1 MPHTSTKDPPQVAAQ
16 GRPSRAN
23 CLEQAVAPAV
33 VVVQAHNAT
42 LSGRLLAG
50 VSSGVVE
57 AHRLPDGE
65 VLGTANGRW
74 SARFFHWVSG
84 VLAGSLSVLGLWY
97 GCYRLYFIQLQ
108 ELGCSSALEA
118 EGRSAI
124 HWFLGWA
131 PAAGRTAVLLALAG
145 WCYRK
150 VFQIPGHGLAQALL
164 LGGVGR
170 EDGAAENAGWLA
182 MVGGDG
188 ALPQATWTQARLA
201 RVLTQRQA
209 LGSAVAKLVLWH
221 WSQPLAYLW
230 LLDSFRC
237 YVAELGPTQQY
248 LSALVAAREVLYL
261 ASTLLALVA
270 CPSFLL
276 LDLKTVW
283 NEATRL
289 QRITRLAMY
298 LLCPQNYVAMCL
310 ANRFE
315 RCRQLFVCLAAVQ
328 VLADVSSCFAL
339 VNLMASNIEFKISNS
354 TSTVASSD
362 DVPSLQVDPVPLE
375 IGYSVTALGF
385 LLFFGPLMIVSS
397 FQHAFDRQLRWVLLR
412 FVSGTAGG
420 ILLCFWGALIFL
432 LGWMVLVAGSSNPF
446 CSGLPFLSDPCNSH
460 GSCYGAGQC
469 FCDRGYGPESKL
481 SGAPL
486 CSCPVGWSG
495 KNCDVCEQ
503 GYLGQHCA
511 VAFRVTGA
519 NGTSGSSK
527 INGEYVRTARIC
539 GGKPVYEQPGLD
551 GVVLSKLG
559 SWAGWW
565 ISTSADC
572 LMMDDGRQYVY
583 SYPNGG
589 GHCSASPDGSD
600 CVGKWLDWH
609 VHKSNPTLTVVAVG
623 GAGCQLTPLN
633 CGSHGT
639 CVGRTANEP
648 YDRRRCVCDSGWSG
662 TKCDHDPCANA
673 NCNHGRCVRHRN
685 GRGHTCKCTGH
696 WSNTTCN
703 ACETGWSGADC
714 THSTG
719 CDDAPCLHGNC
730 TAKGGDY
737 TCSCATGY
745 IGAQCAVAFTVSGAK
760 YSNFN
765 GWYNKTD
772 RVCNEKPVYQQRAG
786 GPVLYRLHMPPSD
799 EWRFAVSL
807 YSNCHPDTTQGHE
820 VTSPMHEPRPSIG
833 SPDSVNSVGRWFETI
848 KDVGV
853 CDKPQSNH
861 YWCDDASAIT
871 VVPC

>member
-1 MPHTSTKDPPQVAAQ
+1 MAAVAAESQ
-16 GRPSRAN
+16 PSRASL
-23 CLEQAVAPAV
+23 LEQAAPPF

-50 VSSGVVE
+50 ARSSGMVE
-57 AHRLPDGE
+57 AHTMVFPG
-65 VLGTANGRW
+65 GTANGRW
-74 SARFFHWVSG
+74 TARFWCWVSG
-84 VLAGSLSVLGLWY
+84 VLVGGLAILGLWY
-97 GCYRLYFIQLQ
+97 GCYRLYFSVLQ

-118 EGRSAI
+118 KGRSAI

-131 PAAGRTAVLLALAG
+131 PAAGRTAVLLALAS

-170 EDGAAENAGWLA
+170 EDGAAEGAGWLA

-188 ALPQATWTQARLA
+188 APAQATWAQARLA
-201 RVLTQRQA
+201 RALTQRQA
-209 LGSAVAKLVLWH
+209 LGSAAAKLVLWH
-221 WSQPLAYLW
+221 WSQPFAYLW

-261 ASTLLALVA
+261 VSTLLALVA

-283 NEATRL
+283 NEATRP

-298 LLCPQNYVAMCL
+298 LLCPHNYVAMCL

-315 RCRQLFVCLAAVQ
+315 GCRQLFFCLAMVQ

-339 VNLMASNIEFKISNS
+339 VNLMASNIEFKISNI

-385 LLFFGPLMIVSS
+385 LLFFGPLMIISS
-397 FQHAFDRQLRWVLLR
+397 FQRALDKQLRWILLR
-412 FVSGTAGG
+412 FVSGTAGAA
-420 ILLCFWGALIFL
+420 LLCFWGGVIFL
-432 LGWMVLVAGSSNPF
+432 LGWMILVTGSSNPF

-460 GSCYGAGQC
+460 GTCYGAGQC
-469 FCDRGYGPESKL
+469 LCDRGYGPESKL

-495 KNCDVCEQ
+495 KSCDVCEQ
-503 GYLGQHCA
+503 GYLGRHCA
-511 VAFRVTGA
+511 AAFHVSGS

-527 INGEYVRTARIC
+527 INGEYIRTAHIC
-539 GGKPVYEQPGLD
+539 GGKPVYQQAGLD

-559 SWAGWW
+559 TSSDRGWW
-565 ISTSADC
+565 ISTSASITDC
-572 LMMDDGRQYVY
+572 LGGRQYVH
-583 SYPNGG
+583 SYPNGDDL
-589 GHCSASPDGSD
+589 CSASPDGSG
-600 CVGKWLDWH
+600 CVGKWMDCDWLCRG
-609 VHKSNPTLTVVAVG
+609 VHESNPTLTVVAVG
-623 GAGCQLTPLN
+623 GAGCELTPLD

-648 YDRRRCVCDSGWSG
+648 YDTRRCVCDSGWSG
-662 TKCDHDPCANA
+662 TKCDHDPCANV
-673 NCNHGRCVRHRN
+673 NCNHGRCVRDRD

-714 THSTG
+714 THQTG
-719 CDDAPCLHGNC
+719 CDEAPCLHGNC
-730 TAKGGDY
+730 TASGGDY
-737 TCSCATGY
+737 TCSCAAGY

-760 YSNFN
+760 YSYFN

-772 RVCNEKPVYQQRAG
+772 RVCNAKPVYQQRAG
-786 GPVLYRLHMPPSD
+786 GPVLYSLYPYD

-807 YSNCHPDTTQGHE
+807 YSNCQPNKTQGHE
-820 VTSPMHEPRPSIG
+820 VTSAMQPPRPRID
-833 SPDSVNSVGRWFETI
+833 SPDSVSSIARWFETI
-848 KDVGV
+848 KDVGI
-853 CDKPQSNH
+853 CHKPESNW

-871 VVPC
+871 VVPR